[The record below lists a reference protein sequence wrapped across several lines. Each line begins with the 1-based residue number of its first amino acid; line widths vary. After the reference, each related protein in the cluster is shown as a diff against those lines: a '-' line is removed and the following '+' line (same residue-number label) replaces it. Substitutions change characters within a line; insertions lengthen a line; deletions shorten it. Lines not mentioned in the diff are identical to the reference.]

1 MTPGGV
7 DSSKSG
13 TTGDGDVIELKLDSV
28 VVDDEHDE
36 GDGAIAV
43 GNPVGVAEVGSVSMP
58 REPLPRPFGG
68 GVVVI
73 EDADGRLG
81 RNLGYG
87 LEQAGLQVRLAAR
100 RKGDRDGRLLLLMDR
115 RV

>member
-58 REPLPRPFGG
+58 REPPAPAPSVGESSSSKMQMGG
-68 GVVVI
+68 W
-73 EDADGRLG
+73 
-81 RNLGYG
+81 
-87 LEQAGLQVRLAAR
+87 AGIWGMAWSRLASR
-100 RKGDRDGRLLLLMDR
+100 YDLLLVAKVTVTGDCCC
-115 RV
+115 